1 MQLFFFKMIIQTIQI
16 LACFSKEKMNP
27 SIQIRNLF
35 HWCPSFT
42 SDQEKQK
49 TSSQLWLPLDVLAG
63 NITFV
68 ITTFTPAVKP
78 LQLLLLQLLPQILLH
93 AITPPKSLHGS
104 DTLTTS
110 NMNGPYSTSQTSGFP
125 PSHRIHL
132 KSQSQRNI
140 FTSGMKYGSYF
151 IQIDQHGCS
160 GQAAQSTHCVGHIP
174 TAHTGGES
182 PSLLGRYTHNDP
194 SYKTLTELFLN
205 YFFLNYYFIF
215 ITPGKATA

>member
-35 HWCPSFT
+35 HWCPSFI

-104 DTLTTS
+104 DTFTTS

-125 PSHRIHL
+125 PSHGIHL
-132 KSQSQRNI
+132 KSQSQSQRNI

-174 TAHTGGES
+174 TAHSGGES
-182 PSLLGRYTHNDP
+182 PSLLGRYTHNDLQNP
-194 SYKTLTELFLN
+194 YRTFFELF
-205 YFFLNYYFIF
+205 FFNYYFIF